1 MKEHMPQEIE
11 VWYILPA
18 IRKEFAKL
26 MIKKGLSQ
34 RKAAEKLGITESAV
48 SQYLKKKRAKEVIA
62 FDREIKS
69 EMGKSVTRVLEGG
82 SLMKEMQKICSLAK
96 NKRILCKISKKLGYA
111 PKECRECFV

>member
-11 VWYILPA
+11 VWYVLPA

-34 RKAAEKLGITESAV
+34 REAAEKLGVTESAI
-48 SQYLKKKRAKEVIA
+48 SQYIKEKRAKEVIA

-69 EMGKSVTRVLEGG
+69 KMEKSVARVLEGG
-82 SLMKEMQKICSLAK
+82 SLVKEMQKICLMVK